1 MKFNNLH
8 DYQNYLESLLDNN
21 ELNLSISDMLT
32 ALVGSLDI
40 TSKKE
45 IEYLAKSSN
54 YSEKEIFMSKVA
66 DYLDFDLSFEDNEEI
81 FTKYIADIIEPL
93 DTLRYLNN
101 PYYQLFK
108 DLKVKDKD
116 YELVI
121 DKYALYELFAYKDM
135 STFEGTFIEK
145 NSLGYFKEEYPFLAL
160 NHKGVTW
167 MSVTP
172 NEIETMEASINQV
185 KGNIVVFG
193 LGLGYFA
200 FMASLKEDVKHITI
214 IENDKNVISLFNKY
228 IYPKFPNK
236 EKIEIKCMDALEYI
250 KEPVKEDYAFVD
262 LWHDPFDGLKLFL
275 KFKSVESKSNCK
287 FLYWLESSFYLLL
300 RRCMFSLI
308 EEQLEGFDDSNYKVK
323 ENVNDEI
330 INQYYFATKNLTISS
345 KVDLDNLL
353 SEKTLLSLLL
363 HH

>member
-1 MKFNNLH
+1 MKFTNLH
-8 DYQNYLESLLDNN
+8 DYQNYLESLLDTN
-21 ELNLSISDMLT
+21 ELNLSISDMLS
-32 ALVGSLDI
+32 ALVGVRDI
-40 TSKKE
+40 ADKKE
-45 IEYLAKSSN
+45 IDSLVKSSN
-54 YSEKEIFMSKVA
+54 YQEKEIFMSKVA

-93 DTLRYLNN
+93 DIDKYLNN

-121 DKYALYELFAYKDM
+121 DKYAPYELFAYKDM
-135 STFEGTFIEK
+135 STFKGTYIEK

-172 NEIETMEASINQV
+172 NEIETMESALKQV

-214 IENDKNVISLFNKY
+214 VENDKNVISLFNKY
-228 IYPKFPNK
+228 IYPKFPHK
-236 EKIEIKCMDALEYI
+236 EKIEIRGMDALEYI
-250 KEPVKEDYAFVD
+250 KESLKEDYAFVD
-262 LWHDPFDGLKLFL
+262 LWHDPFDGLELFL
-275 KFKSVESKSNCK
+275 KFKSVGSKSNCK

-300 RRCMFSLI
+300 KRCMFSLI
-308 EEQLEGFDDSNYKVK
+308 EEQLEGFNDSNYKVK
-323 ENVNDEI
+323 ENINDEI

-353 SEKTLLSLLL
+353 SEESLLDLLL

>member
-8 DYQNYLESLLDNN
+8 DYQDYLETLLDTN
-21 ELNLSISDMLT
+21 ELNLAISDMLS
-32 ALVGSLDI
+32 SLIGVRDI

-45 IEYLAKSSN
+45 IDSLMKLSS
-54 YSEKEIFMSKVA
+54 YQEKDIFMSKIA

-93 DTLRYLNN
+93 DIKKYLNN

-116 YELVI
+116 YELVL
-121 DKYALYELFAYKDM
+121 DKYTSYELFAYKDM
-135 STFEGTFIEK
+135 STFKGTYIEK

-172 NEIETMEASINQV
+172 NEIETMESALKQV

-200 FMASLKEDVKHITI
+200 FMASLKDDVKHITI
-214 IENDKNVISLFNKY
+214 VENDKNIISLFNKY
-228 IYPKFPNK
+228 IYPKFSHK
-236 EKIEIKCMDALEYI
+236 EKIEIECMDALEYI
-250 KEPVKEDYAFVD
+250 NAPLREDYAFVD
-262 LWHDPFDGLKLFL
+262 LWHDPFDGLKLFI
-275 KFKSVESKSNCK
+275 KFKSIENKSNCK

-308 EEQLEGFDDSNYKVK
+308 EEQLEGFVDSHYKVK
-323 ENVNDEI
+323 ENINDEI
-330 INQYYFATKNLTISS
+330 INKYYFYTKNLTISS

-353 SEKTLLSLLL
+353 NEENLLSLLL

>member
-1 MKFNNLH
+1 MKFINLGH
-8 DYQNYLESLLDNN
+8 YQKYLESLLDDN
-21 ELNLSISDMLT
+21 ELNLSISDMLS
-32 ALVGSLDI
+32 SLIGMRDI
-40 TSKKE
+40 TDKNE
-45 IEYLAKSSN
+45 IESLVKSSS
-54 YSEKEIFMSKVA
+54 YEEKEILMSKIA

-81 FTKYIADIIEPL
+81 FNRYIADIITQL
-93 DTLRYLNN
+93 DIIKYLNN

-108 DLKVKDKD
+108 DLNVKDKD

-121 DKYALYELFAYKDM
+121 DKYVPYELFAYQDM
-135 STFEGTFIEK
+135 STFVDSYIEK
-145 NSLGYFKEEYPFLAL
+145 NSIGYFVDDYPFLAL
-160 NHKGVTW
+160 NKNGITW

-172 NEIETMEASINQV
+172 NEIETMEASINEV
-185 KGNIVVFG
+185 KGDVVVFG

-200 FMASLKEDVKHITI
+200 FMSSLKPEVKSVTI

-236 EKIEIKCMDALEYI
+236 EKIEIKCIDALDYI
-250 KEPVKEDYAFVD
+250 KLPINKDYAFVD
-262 LWHDPFDGLKLFL
+262 LWHDPYDGLELFL
-275 KFKSVESKSNCK
+275 KFKAIENKSNCK
-287 FLYWLESSFYLLL
+287 ILYWLESSFYLLL

-308 EEQLEGFDDSNYKVK
+308 AEQLEGFNDSNYKISK
-323 ENVNDEI
+323 NVNDNI

-353 SEKTLLSLLL
+353 SEETLLSLLL